1 MFYSISA
8 PSHALT
14 NQSMSQTNT
23 TYICLEVVTTIN
35 YSTNWSVKRSHAVVD
50 ALRVRWTESWMVEW
64 RYYVE
69 HTSNQMDAPQKS
81 TIAALSVG
89 NCEVNHLKI
98 DSHLDRAV
106 VDFYCG
112 WEEQFSLHAYQREM
126 LD

>member
-1 MFYSISA
+1 
-8 PSHALT
+8 
-14 NQSMSQTNT
+14 
-23 TYICLEVVTTIN
+23 
-35 YSTNWSVKRSHAVVD
+35 
-50 ALRVRWTESWMVEW
+50 MVEW